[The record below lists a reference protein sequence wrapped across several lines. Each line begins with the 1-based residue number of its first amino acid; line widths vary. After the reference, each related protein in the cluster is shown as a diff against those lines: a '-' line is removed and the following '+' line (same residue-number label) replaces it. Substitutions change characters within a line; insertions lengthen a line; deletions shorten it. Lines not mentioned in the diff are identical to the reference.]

1 MKDPF
6 MAHLGFAVLHL
17 APGEAVVAG
26 KVGEA
31 HLNLHGTAHG
41 GFLSRRTATYEV
53 EVVAEGKKVALFIGT
68 VFCLGGEAT

>member
-6 MAHLGFAVLHL
+6 MAHLGLVVLHL
-17 APGEAVVAG
+17 APGEVV
-26 KVGEA
+26 VWGEA

-53 EVVAEGKKVALFIGT
+53 EVQTAEK
-68 VFCLGGEAT
+68 

>member
-17 APGEAVVAG
+17 APGEAVV
-26 KVGEA
+26 GEA

-41 GFLSRRTATYEV
+41 GFLSRHTATYEV
-53 EVVAEGKKVALFIGT
+53 EAVAGGQKVALFIGT
-68 VFCLGGEAT
+68 VFRLGGEAT